1 MLEMEKNILEKKEKK
16 RYNMH
21 INKTREREKEVQETK
36 KKMLMVLLGASMVL
50 SPLTAFADG
59 EKTKVSF
66 YAWAVDAEQ
75 EFDKAIVA
83 QYEEEHPDIDIEE
96 NYIPYA
102 EYLSK
107 INTMAAAG
115 SMPDIFNL
123 PEGNVFEWGEKGAL
137 LDLKPL
143 YDKAGVKPE
152 DVSVES
158 AIFATDSQIWSVGFN
173 VTTMCMYYNKDL
185 LTEAGIE
192 FPSADAA
199 SPWTW
204 DEFVDNAKKMTKDS
218 NGNGPDDEGFDPES
232 VNVYGT
238 MMPTDWTKF
247 LALLHTNGV
256 GLLNDAGDA
265 LGISTPEGIEVIQS
279 IANLGNTIHCAP
291 SSAMAKGAFSDAS
304 AMLMNGQVAMVI
316 DGGWALA
323 NYTNEG
329 FEVGVAPLPAFKQA
343 ADVSWTAGLC
353 MSPDA
358 AENQTAFDFYQYF
371 TNFTN
376 AIDASLNK
384 GVSLGGLPHTL
395 EVFDGGENEQKW
407 ISTYSKVDATE
418 MCEAFKSILQ
428 ADTTV
433 LGDNVRV
440 KNFPVIVENTIV
452 PALDNVWLGET
463 TAEEALTSLDLSDSI
478 DGYWK

>member
-1 MLEMEKNILEKKEKK
+1 M
-16 RYNMH
+16 
-21 INKTREREKEVQETK
+21 K

-59 EKTKVSF
+59 EKTKVTF
-66 YAWAVDAEQ
+66 YMWAADAEQ
-75 EFDKAIVA
+75 EFDRAIVA

-143 YDKAGVKPE
+143 YDNAGVKPE
-152 DVSVES
+152 DVSVDS
-158 AIFATDSQIWSVGFN
+158 AIFSTDSQIWSVGYN
-173 VTTMCMYYNKDL
+173 VTTMCMYYNKDML
-185 LTEAGIE
+185 MEAGIDL
-192 FPSADAA
+192 PSTDAA
-199 SPWTW
+199 SPWSW
-204 DEFVDNAKKMTKDS
+204 DEFVENAKKITKDS
-218 NGNGPDDEGFDPES
+218 NGNGPDDEGFDPDS
-232 VNVYGT
+232 ISVYGT
-238 MMPTDWTKF
+238 MMPTDWVKF
-247 LALLHTNGV
+247 IALLHTNGV
-256 GLLNDAGDA
+256 GILNEAGDA
-265 LGISTPEGIEVIQS
+265 LGISTPEGIEVIQA
-279 IANLGNTIHCAP
+279 IADLGNTIHCAP

-329 FEVGVAPLPAFKQA
+329 FDVGVAPIPAFQQV
-343 ADVSWTAGLC
+343 ADISWTAGLC
-353 MSPDA
+353 MSPNA
-358 AENQTAFDFYQYF
+358 AENEAAFDFYQYF

-376 AIDASLNK
+376 SVDAALNQ
-384 GVSLGGLPHTL
+384 GVSLGGLPQTL

-418 MCEAFKSILQ
+418 MCEAFKNILQ

-440 KNFPVIVENTIV
+440 KNFPVIVDNTIV

-463 TAEEALTSLDLSDSI
+463 TAEEALTSLKLSDSI
-478 DGYWK
+478 SGYWK

>member
-1 MLEMEKNILEKKEKK
+1 M
-16 RYNMH
+16 
-21 INKTREREKEVQETK
+21 K

-59 EKTKVSF
+59 EKTKVTF
-66 YAWAVDAEQ
+66 YMWAADAEQ
-75 EFDKAIVA
+75 EFDRAIVA

-143 YDKAGVKPE
+143 YDNAGVKPE
-152 DVSVES
+152 DVSVDS
-158 AIFATDSQIWSVGFN
+158 AIFSTDSQVWSVGYN
-173 VTTMCMYYNKDL
+173 VTTMCMYYNKDML
-185 LTEAGIE
+185 KEAGIDL
-192 FPSADAA
+192 PSTDAA
-199 SPWTW
+199 SPWSW
-204 DEFVDNAKKMTKDS
+204 DEFVENAKKITKDS
-218 NGNGPDDEGFDPES
+218 NGNGPDDEGFDPDS
-232 VNVYGT
+232 ISVYGT
-238 MMPTDWTKF
+238 MMPTDWVKF
-247 LALLHTNGV
+247 IALLHTNGV
-256 GLLNDAGDA
+256 GILNEAGDA
-265 LGISTPEGIEVIQS
+265 LGISTPEGIEVIQA
-279 IANLGNTIHCAP
+279 IADLGNTIHCAP

-329 FEVGVAPLPAFKQA
+329 FDVGVAPVPAFQQA
-343 ADVSWTAGLC
+343 ADISWTAGLC
-353 MSPDA
+353 MSPNA
-358 AENQTAFDFYQYF
+358 AENEAAFDFYQYF

-376 AIDASLNK
+376 SIDAALNQ
-384 GVSLGGLPHTL
+384 GVSLGGLPQTL

-418 MCEAFKSILQ
+418 MCEAFKNILQ

-440 KNFPVIVENTIV
+440 KNFPVIVDNTIV

-463 TAEEALTSLDLSDSI
+463 TAEEALTSLNLSDSI

>member
-1 MLEMEKNILEKKEKK
+1 M
-16 RYNMH
+16 
-21 INKTREREKEVQETK
+21 K

-59 EKTKVSF
+59 EKTKVTF
-66 YAWAVDAEQ
+66 YMWAADAEQ
-75 EFDKAIVA
+75 EFDRAIVA

-143 YDKAGVKPE
+143 YDNAGVKPE
-152 DVSVES
+152 DVSVDS
-158 AIFATDSQIWSVGFN
+158 AIFSTDNQIWSVGYN
-173 VTTMCMYYNKDL
+173 VTTMCMYYNKDML
-185 LTEAGIE
+185 KEAGIDL
-192 FPSADAA
+192 PSTDAA
-199 SPWTW
+199 SPWSW
-204 DEFVDNAKKMTKDS
+204 DEFVENAKKITKDS
-218 NGNGPDDEGFDPES
+218 NGNGPDDEGFDPDS
-232 VNVYGT
+232 ISVYGT
-238 MMPTDWTKF
+238 MMPTDWVKF
-247 LALLHTNGV
+247 IALLHTNGV
-256 GLLNDAGDA
+256 GILNEAGDA
-265 LGISTPEGIEVIQS
+265 LGISTPEGIEVIQA
-279 IANLGNTIHCAP
+279 IADLGNTIHCAP

-329 FEVGVAPLPAFKQA
+329 FDVGVAPIPAFQQA
-343 ADVSWTAGLC
+343 ADISWTAGLC
-353 MSPDA
+353 MSPNA
-358 AENQTAFDFYQYF
+358 AENEAAFDFYQYF

-376 AIDASLNK
+376 SVDAALNQ
-384 GVSLGGLPHTL
+384 GVSLGGLPQTL

-418 MCEAFKSILQ
+418 MCEAFKNILQ

-440 KNFPVIVENTIV
+440 KNFPVIVDNTIV

-463 TAEEALTSLDLSDSI
+463 TAEEALTSLNLSDSI

>member
-1 MLEMEKNILEKKEKK
+1 
-16 RYNMH
+16 
-21 INKTREREKEVQETK
+21 
-36 KKMLMVLLGASMVL
+36 MVL

-59 EKTKVSF
+59 EKTKVTF
-66 YAWAVDAEQ
+66 YMWAADAEQ
-75 EFDKAIVA
+75 EFDRAIVA

-143 YDKAGVKPE
+143 YDNAGVKPE
-152 DVSVES
+152 DVSVDS
-158 AIFATDSQIWSVGFN
+158 AIFSTDSQIWSVGYN
-173 VTTMCMYYNKDL
+173 VTTMCMYYNKDML
-185 LTEAGIE
+185 MEAGIDL
-192 FPSADAA
+192 PSTDAA
-199 SPWTW
+199 SPWSW
-204 DEFVDNAKKMTKDS
+204 DEFVENAKKITKDS
-218 NGNGPDDEGFDPES
+218 NGNGPDDEGFDPDS
-232 VNVYGT
+232 ISVYGT
-238 MMPTDWTKF
+238 MMPTDWVKF
-247 LALLHTNGV
+247 VALLHTNGV
-256 GLLNDAGDA
+256 GILNEAGDA
-265 LGISTPEGIEVIQS
+265 LGISTPEGIEVIQA
-279 IANLGNTIHCAP
+279 IADLGNTIHCAP

-329 FEVGVAPLPAFKQA
+329 FEVGVAPIPAFKQA
-343 ADVSWTAGLC
+343 ADISWTAGLC
-353 MSPDA
+353 MSPNA
-358 AENQTAFDFYQYF
+358 AENEAAFDFYQYF

-376 AIDASLNK
+376 SVDAALNQE
-384 GVSLGGLPHTL
+384 VSLGGLPQTL

-418 MCEAFKSILQ
+418 MCEAFKNILQ

-440 KNFPVIVENTIV
+440 KNFPVIVDNTIV

-463 TAEEALTSLDLSDSI
+463 TAEEALMSLNLSDSI
-478 DGYWK
+478 GGYWK

>member
-1 MLEMEKNILEKKEKK
+1 M
-16 RYNMH
+16 
-21 INKTREREKEVQETK
+21 K

-59 EKTKVSF
+59 EKTKVTF
-66 YAWAVDAEQ
+66 YMWAADAEQ
-75 EFDKAIVA
+75 EFDRAIVA

-143 YDKAGVKPE
+143 YDNAGVKPE
-152 DVSVES
+152 DVSVDS
-158 AIFATDSQIWSVGFN
+158 AIFSTDSQIWSVGYN
-173 VTTMCMYYNKDL
+173 VTTMCMYYNKDML
-185 LTEAGIE
+185 MEAGIDL
-192 FPSADAA
+192 PSTDAA
-199 SPWTW
+199 SPWSW
-204 DEFVDNAKKMTKDS
+204 DEFVENAKKITKDS
-218 NGNGPDDEGFDPES
+218 NGNGPDDEGFDPDS
-232 VNVYGT
+232 ISVYGT
-238 MMPTDWTKF
+238 MMPTDWVKF
-247 LALLHTNGV
+247 IALLHTNGV
-256 GLLNDAGDA
+256 GILNEAGDA
-265 LGISTPEGIEVIQS
+265 LGISTPEGIEVIQA
-279 IANLGNTIHCAP
+279 IADLGNTIHCAP

-329 FEVGVAPLPAFKQA
+329 FDVGVAPIPAFQQA
-343 ADVSWTAGLC
+343 ADISWTAGLC
-353 MSPDA
+353 MSPNA
-358 AENQTAFDFYQYF
+358 AENEAAFDFYQYF

-376 AIDASLNK
+376 SVDAALNQ
-384 GVSLGGLPHTL
+384 GVSLGGLPQTL

-418 MCEAFKSILQ
+418 MCEAFKNILQ

-440 KNFPVIVENTIV
+440 KNFPVIVDNTIV
-452 PALDNVWLGET
+452 PALDSVWLGET

-478 DGYWK
+478 GGYWK

>member
-1 MLEMEKNILEKKEKK
+1 MNLKWLDDLFEECESKEELLEIVKE
-16 RYNMH
+16 Y
-21 INKTREREKEVQETK
+21 
-36 KKMLMVLLGASMVL
+36 
-50 SPLTAFADG
+50 
-59 EKTKVSF
+59 
-66 YAWAVDAEQ
+66 
-75 EFDKAIVA
+75 
-83 QYEEEHPDIDIEE
+83 IEE

-143 YDKAGVKPE
+143 YDNAGVKPE
-152 DVSVES
+152 DVSVDS
-158 AIFATDSQIWSVGFN
+158 AIFSTDSQIWSVGYN
-173 VTTMCMYYNKDL
+173 VTTMCMYYNKDML
-185 LTEAGIE
+185 MEAGIDL
-192 FPSADAA
+192 PSTDAA
-199 SPWTW
+199 SPWSW
-204 DEFVDNAKKMTKDS
+204 DEFVENAKKITKDS
-218 NGNGPDDEGFDPES
+218 NGNGPDDEGFDPDS
-232 VNVYGT
+232 ISVYGT
-238 MMPTDWTKF
+238 MMPTDWVKF
-247 LALLHTNGV
+247 IALLHTNGV
-256 GLLNDAGDA
+256 GILNEAGDA
-265 LGISTPEGIEVIQS
+265 LGISTPEGIEVIQA
-279 IANLGNTIHCAP
+279 IADLGNTIHCAP

-329 FEVGVAPLPAFKQA
+329 FDVGVAPIPAFQQA
-343 ADVSWTAGLC
+343 ADISWTAGLC
-353 MSPDA
+353 MSPNA
-358 AENQTAFDFYQYF
+358 AENEAAFDFYQYF

-376 AIDASLNK
+376 SVDAALNQ
-384 GVSLGGLPHTL
+384 GVSLGGLPQTL

-418 MCEAFKSILQ
+418 MCEAFKNILQ

-440 KNFPVIVENTIV
+440 KNFPVIVDNTIV
-452 PALDNVWLGET
+452 PALDSVWLGET

-478 DGYWK
+478 GGYWK

>member
-1 MLEMEKNILEKKEKK
+1 
-16 RYNMH
+16 
-21 INKTREREKEVQETK
+21 
-36 KKMLMVLLGASMVL
+36 MVL

-59 EKTKVSF
+59 EKTKVTF
-66 YAWAVDAEQ
+66 YMWAADAEQ
-75 EFDKAIVA
+75 EFDRAIVA

-143 YDKAGVKPE
+143 YDNAGVKPE
-152 DVSVES
+152 DVSVDS
-158 AIFATDSQIWSVGFN
+158 AIFSTDNQIWSVGYN
-173 VTTMCMYYNKDL
+173 VTTMCMYYNKDML
-185 LTEAGIE
+185 KEAGIDL
-192 FPSADAA
+192 PSTDAA
-199 SPWTW
+199 SPWSW
-204 DEFVDNAKKMTKDS
+204 DEFVENAKKITKDS
-218 NGNGPDDEGFDPES
+218 SGNGPDDEGFDPDS
-232 VNVYGT
+232 ISVYGT
-238 MMPTDWTKF
+238 MMPTDWVKF
-247 LALLHTNGV
+247 IALLHTNGV
-256 GLLNDAGDA
+256 GILNEDGDA
-265 LGISTPEGIEVIQS
+265 LGISTPEGIEVIQA
-279 IANLGNTIHCAP
+279 IADLGNTIHCAP

-329 FEVGVAPLPAFKQA
+329 FDVGVAPIPAFQQA
-343 ADVSWTAGLC
+343 ADISWTAGLC
-353 MSPDA
+353 MSPNA
-358 AENQTAFDFYQYF
+358 AENEAAFDFYQYF

-376 AIDASLNK
+376 SVDAALNQ
-384 GVSLGGLPHTL
+384 GVSLGGLPQTL

-418 MCEAFKSILQ
+418 MCEAFKNILQ

-440 KNFPVIVENTIV
+440 KNFPVIVDNTIV

-463 TAEEALTSLDLSDSI
+463 TAEEALTSLNLSDSI

>member
-1 MLEMEKNILEKKEKK
+1 
-16 RYNMH
+16 
-21 INKTREREKEVQETK
+21 
-36 KKMLMVLLGASMVL
+36 MVL

-59 EKTKVSF
+59 EKTKVTF
-66 YAWAVDAEQ
+66 YMWAADAEQ
-75 EFDKAIVA
+75 EFDRAIVA

-143 YDKAGVKPE
+143 YDNAGVKPE
-152 DVSVES
+152 DVSVDS
-158 AIFATDSQIWSVGFN
+158 AIFSTDSQIWSVGYN
-173 VTTMCMYYNKDL
+173 VTTMCMYYNKDML
-185 LTEAGIE
+185 MEAGIDL
-192 FPSADAA
+192 PSTDAA
-199 SPWTW
+199 SPWSW
-204 DEFVDNAKKMTKDS
+204 DEFVENAKKITKDS
-218 NGNGPDDEGFDPES
+218 NGNGPDDEGFDPDS
-232 VNVYGT
+232 ISVYGT
-238 MMPTDWTKF
+238 MMPTDWVKF
-247 LALLHTNGV
+247 IALLHTNGV
-256 GLLNDAGDA
+256 GILNEAGDA
-265 LGISTPEGIEVIQS
+265 LGISTPEGIEVIEA
-279 IANLGNTIHCAP
+279 IADLGNTIHCAP

-329 FEVGVAPLPAFKQA
+329 FEVGVAPIPAFKQA
-343 ADVSWTAGLC
+343 ADISWTAGLC
-353 MSPDA
+353 MSPNA
-358 AENQTAFDFYQYF
+358 AENEAAFDFYQYF

-376 AIDASLNK
+376 SVDAALNQE
-384 GVSLGGLPHTL
+384 VSLGGLPQTL

-418 MCEAFKSILQ
+418 MCEAFKNILQ

-440 KNFPVIVENTIV
+440 KNFPVIVDNTIV

-463 TAEEALTSLDLSDSI
+463 TAEEALMSLNLSDSI
-478 DGYWK
+478 GGYWK

>member
-1 MLEMEKNILEKKEKK
+1 
-16 RYNMH
+16 
-21 INKTREREKEVQETK
+21 
-36 KKMLMVLLGASMVL
+36 MVL

-59 EKTKVSF
+59 EKTKVTF
-66 YAWAVDAEQ
+66 YMWAADAEQ
-75 EFDKAIVA
+75 EFDRAIVA

-143 YDKAGVKPE
+143 YDNAGVKPE
-152 DVSVES
+152 DVSVDS
-158 AIFATDSQIWSVGFN
+158 AIFSTDSQVWSVGYN
-173 VTTMCMYYNKDL
+173 VTTMCMYYNKDML
-185 LTEAGIE
+185 MEAGIDL
-192 FPSADAA
+192 PSTDAA
-199 SPWTW
+199 SPWSW
-204 DEFVDNAKKMTKDS
+204 DEFVENAKKITKDS
-218 NGNGPDDEGFDPES
+218 NGNGPDDEGFDPDS
-232 VNVYGT
+232 ISVYGT
-238 MMPTDWTKF
+238 MMPTDWVKF
-247 LALLHTNGV
+247 IALLHTNGV
-256 GLLNDAGDA
+256 GILNEAGDA
-265 LGISTPEGIEVIQS
+265 LGISTPEGIEVIQA
-279 IANLGNTIHCAP
+279 IADLGNTIHCAP

-329 FEVGVAPLPAFKQA
+329 FDVGVAPIPAFQQA
-343 ADVSWTAGLC
+343 ADISWTAGLC
-353 MSPDA
+353 MSPNA
-358 AENQTAFDFYQYF
+358 AENEAAFDFYQYF

-376 AIDASLNK
+376 SIDAALNQ
-384 GVSLGGLPHTL
+384 GVSLGGLPQTL

-418 MCEAFKSILQ
+418 MCEAFKNILQ

-440 KNFPVIVENTIV
+440 KNFPVIVDNTIV
-452 PALDNVWLGET
+452 PALDSVWLGET

-478 DGYWK
+478 GGYWK

>member
-1 MLEMEKNILEKKEKK
+1 MMKKKLLALVVGVSMICAGCGGQAGNSASEGAD
-16 RYNMH
+16 
-21 INKTREREKEVQETK
+21 TAPAEEQVQETPSSESASDGK
-36 KKMLMVLLGASMVL
+36 KKV
-50 SPLTAFADG
+50 T
-59 EKTKVSF
+59 F
-66 YAWAVDAEQ
+66 YMWAADAEQ

-83 QYEEEHPDIDIEE
+83 QYEKEHPDVDIEE

-143 YDKAGVKPE
+143 YDEAGVKPS
-152 DVSVES
+152 DVSVDA
-158 AIFATDSQIWSVGFN
+158 AIFATDENVWSVGYN
-173 VTTMCMYYNKDL
+173 VTTICMYYNKEL
-185 LTEAGIE
+185 LEQNGIA
-192 FPSADAA
+192 FPSKDAA

-204 DEFVDNAKKMTKDS
+204 DEFVENAKKLTKDV
-218 NGNGPDDEGFDPES
+218 NGNGPDDAGFDPD
-232 VNVYGT
+232 NIAVYGT
-238 MMPTDWTKF
+238 MMPTDWAKF
-247 LALLHTNGV
+247 IALLHTNGA
-256 GLLNDAGDA
+256 GILNEDGTDLAISSDA
-265 LGISTPEGIEVIQS
+265 GIEVIQS
-279 IANLGNTIHCAP
+279 IADLGNVIHCAP

-329 FEVGVAPLPAFKQA
+329 FDIGVAPIPAFKQP

-353 MSPDA
+353 MSPNA
-358 AENQTAFDFYQYF
+358 AENKEAFEFYQYF

-376 AIDASLNK
+376 SIQAALEQN
-384 GVSLGGLPHTL
+384 VSLGGLPHTL
-395 EVFDGGENEQKW
+395 EVFDGGENEEKW
-407 ISTYSKVDATE
+407 VSTYTKVDASE
-418 MCEAFKSILQ
+418 MCEAIKNILQ
-428 ADTTV
+428 AETTV
-433 LGDNVRV
+433 LGDNVCV
-440 KNFPVIVENTIV
+440 KNFPVIVDNTIV
-452 PALDNVWLGET
+452 PALDNVWLGEV
-463 TAEEALTSLDLSDSI
+463 TAKEALEALDLSDNV

>member
-1 MLEMEKNILEKKEKK
+1 
-16 RYNMH
+16 
-21 INKTREREKEVQETK
+21 
-36 KKMLMVLLGASMVL
+36 MVL

-59 EKTKVSF
+59 EKTKVTF
-66 YAWAVDAEQ
+66 YMWAADAEQ
-75 EFDKAIVA
+75 EFDRAIVA

-143 YDKAGVKPE
+143 YDNAGVKPE
-152 DVSVES
+152 DVSVDS
-158 AIFATDSQIWSVGFN
+158 AIFSTDNQIWSVGYN
-173 VTTMCMYYNKDL
+173 VTTMCMYYNKDML
-185 LTEAGIE
+185 KEAGIDL
-192 FPSADAA
+192 PSTDAA
-199 SPWTW
+199 SPWSW
-204 DEFVDNAKKMTKDS
+204 DEFVENAKKITKDS
-218 NGNGPDDEGFDPES
+218 NGNGPDDEGFDPDS
-232 VNVYGT
+232 ISVYGT
-238 MMPTDWTKF
+238 MMPTDWVKF
-247 LALLHTNGV
+247 IALLHTNGV
-256 GLLNDAGDA
+256 GILNEAGDA
-265 LGISTPEGIEVIQS
+265 LGISTPEGIEVIQA
-279 IANLGNTIHCAP
+279 IADLGNTIHCAP

-329 FEVGVAPLPAFKQA
+329 FDVGVAPVPAFQQA
-343 ADVSWTAGLC
+343 ADISWTAGLC
-353 MSPDA
+353 MSPNA
-358 AENQTAFDFYQYF
+358 AENEAAFDFYQYF

-376 AIDASLNK
+376 SIDAALNQ
-384 GVSLGGLPHTL
+384 GVSLGGLPQTL

-418 MCEAFKSILQ
+418 MCEAFKNILQ

-440 KNFPVIVENTIV
+440 KNFPVIVDNTIV

-463 TAEEALTSLDLSDSI
+463 TAEEALTSLNLSDSI

>member
-1 MLEMEKNILEKKEKK
+1 M
-16 RYNMH
+16 
-21 INKTREREKEVQETK
+21 K

-59 EKTKVSF
+59 EKTKVTF
-66 YAWAVDAEQ
+66 YMWAADAEQ
-75 EFDKAIVA
+75 EFDRAIVA

-143 YDKAGVKPE
+143 YDNAGVKPE
-152 DVSVES
+152 DVSVDS
-158 AIFATDSQIWSVGFN
+158 AIFSTDSQIWSVGYN
-173 VTTMCMYYNKDL
+173 VTTMCMYYNKDML
-185 LTEAGIE
+185 MEAGIDL
-192 FPSADAA
+192 PSTDAA
-199 SPWTW
+199 SPWSW
-204 DEFVDNAKKMTKDS
+204 DEFVENAKKITKDS
-218 NGNGPDDEGFDPES
+218 NGNGPDDEGFDPDS
-232 VNVYGT
+232 ISVYGT
-238 MMPTDWTKF
+238 MMPTDWVKF
-247 LALLHTNGV
+247 VALLHTNGV
-256 GLLNDAGDA
+256 GILNEAGDA
-265 LGISTPEGIEVIQS
+265 LGINTPEGIEVIQA
-279 IANLGNTIHCAP
+279 IADLGNTIHCAP

-329 FEVGVAPLPAFKQA
+329 FDVGVAPMPAFQQA
-343 ADVSWTAGLC
+343 ADISWGAGLC
-353 MSPDA
+353 MSPNA
-358 AENQTAFDFYQYF
+358 AENEAAFDFYQYF

-376 AIDASLNK
+376 SIDAALNQ
-384 GVSLGGLPHTL
+384 GVSLGGLPQTL

-418 MCEAFKSILQ
+418 MCETFKNILQ

-440 KNFPVIVENTIV
+440 KNFPVIVDNTIV
-452 PALDNVWLGET
+452 PALDSVWLGET

-478 DGYWK
+478 GGYWK

>member
-1 MLEMEKNILEKKEKK
+1 M
-16 RYNMH
+16 
-21 INKTREREKEVQETK
+21 K
-36 KKMLMVLLGASMVL
+36 KKMLMVLLGANMVL

-59 EKTKVSF
+59 EKTKVTF
-66 YAWAVDAEQ
+66 YMWAADAEQ
-75 EFDKAIVA
+75 EFDRAIVA

-143 YDKAGVKPE
+143 YDNAGVKPE
-152 DVSVES
+152 DVSVDS
-158 AIFATDSQIWSVGFN
+158 AIFSTDSQIWSVGYN
-173 VTTMCMYYNKDL
+173 VTTMCMYYNKDM
-185 LTEAGIE
+185 LTEAGIDL
-192 FPSADAA
+192 PSTDAA
-199 SPWTW
+199 SPWSW
-204 DEFVDNAKKMTKDS
+204 DEFVENAKKVTKDS
-218 NGNGPDDEGFDPES
+218 NGNGPDDEGFDPDS
-232 VNVYGT
+232 ISVYGT
-238 MMPTDWTKF
+238 MMPTDWVKYI
-247 LALLHTNGV
+247 ALLHTNGV
-256 GLLNDAGDA
+256 GILNEAGDA
-265 LGISTPEGIEVIQS
+265 LGISTPEGIEVIQA
-279 IANLGNTIHCAP
+279 IADLGNTIHCAP

-329 FEVGVAPLPAFKQA
+329 FEVGVAPIPAFKQA
-343 ADVSWTAGLC
+343 ADISWTAGLC
-353 MSPDA
+353 MSPNA
-358 AENQTAFDFYQYF
+358 AENEAAFDFYQYF

-376 AIDASLNK
+376 SIDAALNQ
-384 GVSLGGLPHTL
+384 GVSLGGLPQTL

-418 MCEAFKSILQ
+418 MCEAFKNILQ

-440 KNFPVIVENTIV
+440 KNFPVIVDNTIV

-463 TAEEALTSLDLSDSI
+463 TAEEALTSLNLSDSI

>member
-1 MLEMEKNILEKKEKK
+1 
-16 RYNMH
+16 
-21 INKTREREKEVQETK
+21 
-36 KKMLMVLLGASMVL
+36 MVL

-59 EKTKVSF
+59 EKTKVTF
-66 YAWAVDAEQ
+66 YMWAADAEQ
-75 EFDKAIVA
+75 EFDRAIVA

-143 YDKAGVKPE
+143 YDNAGVKPE
-152 DVSVES
+152 DVSVDS
-158 AIFATDSQIWSVGFN
+158 AIFSTDSQIWSVGYN
-173 VTTMCMYYNKDL
+173 VTTMCMYYNKDML
-185 LTEAGIE
+185 MEAGIDL
-192 FPSADAA
+192 PSTDAA
-199 SPWTW
+199 SPWSW
-204 DEFVDNAKKMTKDS
+204 DEFVENAKKITKDS
-218 NGNGPDDEGFDPES
+218 NGNGPDDEGFDPDS
-232 VNVYGT
+232 ISVYGT
-238 MMPTDWTKF
+238 MMPTDWVKF
-247 LALLHTNGV
+247 VALLHTNGV
-256 GLLNDAGDA
+256 GILNEAGDA
-265 LGISTPEGIEVIQS
+265 LGISTPEGIEVIQA
-279 IANLGNTIHCAP
+279 IADLGNTIHCAP

-329 FEVGVAPLPAFKQA
+329 FDVGVAPIPAFQQA
-343 ADVSWTAGLC
+343 ADMSWTAGLC
-353 MSPDA
+353 MSPNA
-358 AENQTAFDFYQYF
+358 AENEAAFDFYQYF

-376 AIDASLNK
+376 SIDAALNQ
-384 GVSLGGLPHTL
+384 GVSLGGLPQTL

-418 MCEAFKSILQ
+418 MCEAFKNILQ

-440 KNFPVIVENTIV
+440 KNFPVIVDNTIV

-463 TAEEALTSLDLSDSI
+463 TAEEALTSLNLSDSI

>member
-1 MLEMEKNILEKKEKK
+1 
-16 RYNMH
+16 
-21 INKTREREKEVQETK
+21 
-36 KKMLMVLLGASMVL
+36 MVL

-59 EKTKVSF
+59 EKTKVTF
-66 YAWAVDAEQ
+66 YMWAADAEQ
-75 EFDKAIVA
+75 EFDRAIVA
-83 QYEEEHPDIDIEE
+83 QYEEEHLDIDIEE

-143 YDKAGVKPE
+143 YDNAGVKPE
-152 DVSVES
+152 DVSVDS
-158 AIFATDSQIWSVGFN
+158 AIFSTDNQIWSVGYN
-173 VTTMCMYYNKDL
+173 VTTMCMYYNKDML
-185 LTEAGIE
+185 KEAGIDL
-192 FPSADAA
+192 PSTDAA
-199 SPWTW
+199 SPWSW
-204 DEFVDNAKKMTKDS
+204 DEFVENAKKITKDS
-218 NGNGPDDEGFDPES
+218 SGNGPDDEGFDPDS
-232 VNVYGT
+232 ISVYGT
-238 MMPTDWTKF
+238 MMPTDWVKF
-247 LALLHTNGV
+247 IALLHTNGV
-256 GLLNDAGDA
+256 GILNEDGDA
-265 LGISTPEGIEVIQS
+265 LGISTPEGIEVIQA
-279 IANLGNTIHCAP
+279 IADLGNTIHCAP

-329 FEVGVAPLPAFKQA
+329 FDVGVAPIPAFQQA
-343 ADVSWTAGLC
+343 ADISWTAGLC
-353 MSPDA
+353 MSPNA
-358 AENQTAFDFYQYF
+358 AENEAAFDFYQYF

-376 AIDASLNK
+376 SVDAALNQ
-384 GVSLGGLPHTL
+384 GVSLGGLPQTL

-418 MCEAFKSILQ
+418 MCEAFKNILQ

-440 KNFPVIVENTIV
+440 KNFPVIVDNTIV

-463 TAEEALTSLDLSDSI
+463 TAEEALTSLNLSDSI

>member
-1 MLEMEKNILEKKEKK
+1 MVCTTIGCGSSTGTAGGAGSAAAGGTDAAADAGQADAGTDKSSSG
-16 RYNMH
+16 
-21 INKTREREKEVQETK
+21 K
-36 KKMLMVLLGASMVL
+36 KKTV
-50 SPLTAFADG
+50 T
-59 EKTKVSF
+59 F
-66 YAWAVDAEQ
+66 YMWAADAEQ

-83 QYEEEHPDIDIEE
+83 QYEKEHPDIDIEE

-143 YDKAGVKPE
+143 YDEAGVKPS
-152 DVSVES
+152 DVSVDS
-158 AIFATDSQIWSVGFN
+158 AIFATDDNVWSVGYN
-173 VTTMCMYYNKDL
+173 VTTMCMYYNKEL
-185 LTEAGIE
+185 LEQNGIE
-192 FPSADAA
+192 LPSTDA
-199 SPWTW
+199 SKPWSW
-204 DEFVDNAKKMTKDS
+204 EEFVENAKKITKDA
-218 NGNGPDDEGFDPES
+218 NGNGPEDAGFDPD
-232 VNVYGT
+232 NIMVYGT
-238 MMPTDWTKF
+238 MMPTDWTKYI
-247 LALLHTNGV
+247 ALLHTN
-256 GLLNDAGDA
+256 DAGILNEDGSALSISSDA
-265 LGISTPEGIEVIQS
+265 GIEVIQS
-279 IANLGNTIHCAP
+279 IADLGNVIHCAP

-329 FEVGVAPLPAFKQA
+329 FDVGVAPIPAFKHP
-343 ADVSWTAGLC
+343 ADISWTAGLC
-353 MSPDA
+353 MSPNA
-358 AENQTAFDFYQYF
+358 AGKKEAFDFYQYF
-371 TNFTN
+371 TNFMN
-376 AIDASLNK
+376 SIQAALEQ

-395 EVFDGGENEQKW
+395 EVFDSGENEKKW
-407 ISTYSKVDATE
+407 VSTYTKVDATQ
-418 MCEAFKSILQ
+418 MCEAFKNILQ

-440 KNFPVIVENTIV
+440 KNFPVIVDNTIV
-452 PALDNVWLGET
+452 PALDNVWLGEVS
-463 TAEEALTSLDLSDSI
+463 AKEALEALDLSDSI

>member
-1 MLEMEKNILEKKEKK
+1 
-16 RYNMH
+16 
-21 INKTREREKEVQETK
+21 
-36 KKMLMVLLGASMVL
+36 MVL

-59 EKTKVSF
+59 EKTKVTF
-66 YAWAVDAEQ
+66 YMWAADAEQ
-75 EFDKAIVA
+75 EFDRAIVA

-143 YDKAGVKPE
+143 YDNAGVKPE
-152 DVSVES
+152 DVSVDS
-158 AIFATDSQIWSVGFN
+158 AIFSTDSQIWSVGYN
-173 VTTMCMYYNKDL
+173 VTTMCMYYNKDM
-185 LTEAGIE
+185 LTEAGIDL
-192 FPSADAA
+192 PSTDAA
-199 SPWTW
+199 SPWSW
-204 DEFVDNAKKMTKDS
+204 DEFVENAKKITKDS
-218 NGNGPDDEGFDPES
+218 NGNGPDDEGFDPDS
-232 VNVYGT
+232 ISVYGT
-238 MMPTDWTKF
+238 MMPTDWVKF
-247 LALLHTNGV
+247 VALLHTNGV
-256 GLLNDAGDA
+256 GILNEAGDA
-265 LGISTPEGIEVIQS
+265 LGINTPEGIEVIQA
-279 IANLGNTIHCAP
+279 IADLGNTIHCAP

-329 FEVGVAPLPAFKQA
+329 FDVGVAPMPAFQQA
-343 ADVSWTAGLC
+343 ADISWGAGLC
-353 MSPDA
+353 MSPNA
-358 AENQTAFDFYQYF
+358 AENEAAFDFYQYF

-376 AIDASLNK
+376 SIDAALNQ
-384 GVSLGGLPHTL
+384 GVSLGGLPQTL

-418 MCEAFKSILQ
+418 MCETFKNILQ

-440 KNFPVIVENTIV
+440 KNFPVIVDNTIV
-452 PALDNVWLGET
+452 PALDSVWLGET

-478 DGYWK
+478 GGYWK

>member
-1 MLEMEKNILEKKEKK
+1 M
-16 RYNMH
+16 
-21 INKTREREKEVQETK
+21 
-36 KKMLMVLLGASMVL
+36 AL

-59 EKTKVSF
+59 EKTKVTF
-66 YAWAVDAEQ
+66 YMWAADAEQ
-75 EFDKAIVA
+75 EFDRAIVA

-143 YDKAGVKPE
+143 YDNAGVKPE
-152 DVSVES
+152 DVSVDS
-158 AIFATDSQIWSVGFN
+158 AIFSTDSQIWSVGYN
-173 VTTMCMYYNKDL
+173 VTTMCMYYNKDML
-185 LTEAGIE
+185 MEAGIDL
-192 FPSADAA
+192 PSTDAA
-199 SPWTW
+199 SPWSW
-204 DEFVDNAKKMTKDS
+204 DEFVENAKKITKDS
-218 NGNGPDDEGFDPES
+218 NGNGPGDEGFDPDS
-232 VNVYGT
+232 ISVYGT
-238 MMPTDWTKF
+238 MMPTDWVKF
-247 LALLHTNGV
+247 VALLHTNGV
-256 GLLNDAGDA
+256 GILNEAGDA
-265 LGISTPEGIEVIQS
+265 LGISTPEGIEVIQA
-279 IANLGNTIHCAP
+279 IADLGNTIHCAP

-329 FEVGVAPLPAFKQA
+329 FDVGVAPIPAFQQA
-343 ADVSWTAGLC
+343 ADISWTAGLC
-353 MSPDA
+353 MSPNA
-358 AENQTAFDFYQYF
+358 AENEAAFDFYQYF

-376 AIDASLNK
+376 SIDAALNQ
-384 GVSLGGLPHTL
+384 GVSLGGLPQTL

-418 MCEAFKSILQ
+418 MCEAFKNILQ

-440 KNFPVIVENTIV
+440 KNFPVIVDNTIV

-463 TAEEALTSLDLSDSI
+463 TAEEALTSLNLSDSI

>member
-1 MLEMEKNILEKKEKK
+1 M
-16 RYNMH
+16 
-21 INKTREREKEVQETK
+21 K

-59 EKTKVSF
+59 EKTKVTF
-66 YAWAVDAEQ
+66 YMWAADAEQ
-75 EFDKAIVA
+75 EFDRAIVA

-143 YDKAGVKPE
+143 YDNAGVKPE
-152 DVSVES
+152 DVSVDS
-158 AIFATDSQIWSVGFN
+158 AIFSTDSQIWSVGYN
-173 VTTMCMYYNKDL
+173 VTAMCMYYNKDML
-185 LTEAGIE
+185 MEAGIDL
-192 FPSADAA
+192 PSTDAA
-199 SPWTW
+199 SPWSW
-204 DEFVDNAKKMTKDS
+204 DEFVENAKKITKDS
-218 NGNGPDDEGFDPES
+218 NGNGPDDEGFDPDS
-232 VNVYGT
+232 ISVYGT
-238 MMPTDWTKF
+238 MMPTDWVKF
-247 LALLHTNGV
+247 VALLHTNGV
-256 GLLNDAGDA
+256 GILNEAGDA
-265 LGISTPEGIEVIQS
+265 LGISTPEGIEVIQA
-279 IANLGNTIHCAP
+279 IADLGNTIHCAP

-329 FEVGVAPLPAFKQA
+329 FDVGVAPIPAFQQA
-343 ADVSWTAGLC
+343 ADISWAAGLC
-353 MSPDA
+353 MSPNA
-358 AENQTAFDFYQYF
+358 AENEAAFDFYQYF

-376 AIDASLNK
+376 SIDAALNQ
-384 GVSLGGLPHTL
+384 GVSLGGLPQTL

-418 MCEAFKSILQ
+418 MCEAFKNILQ

-440 KNFPVIVENTIV
+440 KNFPVIVDNTIV

-463 TAEEALTSLDLSDSI
+463 TAEEALTSLNLSDSI

>member
-1 MLEMEKNILEKKEKK
+1 
-16 RYNMH
+16 
-21 INKTREREKEVQETK
+21 
-36 KKMLMVLLGASMVL
+36 MVL

-59 EKTKVSF
+59 EKTKVTF
-66 YAWAVDAEQ
+66 YMWAADAEQ
-75 EFDKAIVA
+75 EFDRAIVA

-143 YDKAGVKPE
+143 YDNAGVKPE
-152 DVSVES
+152 DVSVDS
-158 AIFATDSQIWSVGFN
+158 AIFSTDSQIWSVGYN
-173 VTTMCMYYNKDL
+173 VTTMCMYYNKDML
-185 LTEAGIE
+185 MEAGIDL
-192 FPSADAA
+192 PSTDAA
-199 SPWTW
+199 SPWSW
-204 DEFVDNAKKMTKDS
+204 DEFVENAKKITKDS
-218 NGNGPDDEGFDPES
+218 NGNGPDDEGFDPDS
-232 VNVYGT
+232 ISVYGT
-238 MMPTDWTKF
+238 MMPTDWAKF
-247 LALLHTNGV
+247 IALLHTNGV
-256 GLLNDAGDA
+256 GILNEAGDA
-265 LGISTPEGIEVIQS
+265 LDISTPEGIEVIQA
-279 IANLGNTIHCAP
+279 IADLGNTIHCAP

-329 FEVGVAPLPAFKQA
+329 FDVGVAPVPAFQQA
-343 ADVSWTAGLC
+343 ADISWTAGLC
-353 MSPDA
+353 MSPNA
-358 AENQTAFDFYQYF
+358 AENEAAFDFYQYF

-376 AIDASLNK
+376 SVDAALNQ
-384 GVSLGGLPHTL
+384 GVSLGGLPQTL

-418 MCEAFKSILQ
+418 MCETFKNILQ

-440 KNFPVIVENTIV
+440 KNFPVIVDNTIV
-452 PALDNVWLGET
+452 PALDSVWLGET

-478 DGYWK
+478 GGYWK

>member
-1 MLEMEKNILEKKEKK
+1 
-16 RYNMH
+16 
-21 INKTREREKEVQETK
+21 
-36 KKMLMVLLGASMVL
+36 MVL

-59 EKTKVSF
+59 EKTKVTF
-66 YAWAVDAEQ
+66 YMWAADAEQ
-75 EFDKAIVA
+75 EFDRAIVA

-143 YDKAGVKPE
+143 YDNAGVKPE
-152 DVSVES
+152 DVSVDS
-158 AIFATDSQIWSVGFN
+158 AIFSTDSQIWSVGYN
-173 VTTMCMYYNKDL
+173 VTTMCMYYNKDML
-185 LTEAGIE
+185 MEAGIDL
-192 FPSADAA
+192 PSTDAA
-199 SPWTW
+199 SPWSW
-204 DEFVDNAKKMTKDS
+204 DEFVENAKKITKDS
-218 NGNGPDDEGFDPES
+218 NGNGPDDEGFDPDS
-232 VNVYGT
+232 ISVYGT
-238 MMPTDWTKF
+238 MMPTDWVKF
-247 LALLHTNGV
+247 VALLHTNGV
-256 GLLNDAGDA
+256 GILNEAGDA
-265 LGISTPEGIEVIQS
+265 LGINTPEGIEVIQA
-279 IANLGNTIHCAP
+279 IADLGNTIHCAP

-329 FEVGVAPLPAFKQA
+329 FDVGVAPMPAFQQA
-343 ADVSWTAGLC
+343 ADISWGAGLC
-353 MSPDA
+353 MSPNA
-358 AENQTAFDFYQYF
+358 AENEAAFDFYQYF

-376 AIDASLNK
+376 SIDAALNQ
-384 GVSLGGLPHTL
+384 GVSLGGLPQTL

-418 MCEAFKSILQ
+418 MCETFKNILQ

-440 KNFPVIVENTIV
+440 KNFPVIVDNTIV
-452 PALDNVWLGET
+452 PALDSVWLGET

-478 DGYWK
+478 GGYWK

>member
-1 MLEMEKNILEKKEKK
+1 
-16 RYNMH
+16 
-21 INKTREREKEVQETK
+21 
-36 KKMLMVLLGASMVL
+36 MVL

-59 EKTKVSF
+59 EKTKVTF
-66 YAWAVDAEQ
+66 YMWAADAEQ
-75 EFDKAIVA
+75 EFDRAIVA

-143 YDKAGVKPE
+143 YDNAGVKPE
-152 DVSVES
+152 DVSVDS
-158 AIFATDSQIWSVGFN
+158 AIFSTDSQVWSVGYN
-173 VTTMCMYYNKDL
+173 VTTMCMYYNKDML
-185 LTEAGIE
+185 KEAGIDL
-192 FPSADAA
+192 PSTDAA
-199 SPWTW
+199 SPWSW
-204 DEFVDNAKKMTKDS
+204 DEFVENAKKITKDS
-218 NGNGPDDEGFDPES
+218 NGNGPDDEGFDPDS
-232 VNVYGT
+232 ISVYGT
-238 MMPTDWTKF
+238 MMPTDWVKF
-247 LALLHTNGV
+247 IALLHTNGV
-256 GLLNDAGDA
+256 GILNEAGDA
-265 LGISTPEGIEVIQS
+265 LGISTPEGIEVIQA
-279 IANLGNTIHCAP
+279 IADLGNTIHCAP

-329 FEVGVAPLPAFKQA
+329 FDVGVAPVPAFQQA
-343 ADVSWTAGLC
+343 ADISWTAGLC
-353 MSPDA
+353 MSPNA
-358 AENQTAFDFYQYF
+358 AENEAAFDFYQYF

-376 AIDASLNK
+376 SIDAALNQ
-384 GVSLGGLPHTL
+384 GVSLGGLPQTL

-418 MCEAFKSILQ
+418 MCEAFKNILQ

-440 KNFPVIVENTIV
+440 KNFPVIVDNTIV

-463 TAEEALTSLDLSDSI
+463 TAEEALTSLNLSDSI

>member
-1 MLEMEKNILEKKEKK
+1 M
-16 RYNMH
+16 
-21 INKTREREKEVQETK
+21 K

-59 EKTKVSF
+59 EKTKVTF
-66 YAWAVDAEQ
+66 YMWAADAEQ
-75 EFDKAIVA
+75 EFDRAIVA

-143 YDKAGVKPE
+143 YDNAGVKPE
-152 DVSVES
+152 DVSVDS
-158 AIFATDSQIWSVGFN
+158 AIFSTDSQIWSVGYN
-173 VTTMCMYYNKDL
+173 VTTMCMYYNKDML
-185 LTEAGIE
+185 MEAGIDL
-192 FPSADAA
+192 PSTDAA
-199 SPWTW
+199 SPWSW
-204 DEFVDNAKKMTKDS
+204 DEFVENAKKITKDS
-218 NGNGPDDEGFDPES
+218 NGNGPDDEGFDPDS
-232 VNVYGT
+232 ISVYGT
-238 MMPTDWTKF
+238 MMPTDWVKF
-247 LALLHTNGV
+247 IALLHTNGV
-256 GLLNDAGDA
+256 GILNEAGDA
-265 LGISTPEGIEVIQS
+265 LGISTPEGIEVIQA
-279 IANLGNTIHCAP
+279 IADLGNTIHCAP

-329 FEVGVAPLPAFKQA
+329 FEVGVAPIPAFKQA
-343 ADVSWTAGLC
+343 ADISWTAGLC
-353 MSPDA
+353 MSPNA
-358 AENQTAFDFYQYF
+358 AENEAAFDFYQYF

-376 AIDASLNK
+376 SVDAALNQE
-384 GVSLGGLPHTL
+384 VSLGGLPQTL

-418 MCEAFKSILQ
+418 MCEAFKNILQ

-440 KNFPVIVENTIV
+440 KNFPVIVDNTIV

-463 TAEEALTSLDLSDSI
+463 TAEEALMSLNLSDSI
-478 DGYWK
+478 GGYWK

>member
-1 MLEMEKNILEKKEKK
+1 M
-16 RYNMH
+16 
-21 INKTREREKEVQETK
+21 K
-36 KKMLMVLLGASMVL
+36 KKMLMVLLVASMVL

-59 EKTKVSF
+59 EKTKVTF
-66 YAWAVDAEQ
+66 YMWAADAEQ
-75 EFDKAIVA
+75 EFDRAIVA

-96 NYIPYA
+96 NYIPYS

-143 YDKAGVKPE
+143 YDNAGVKPE
-152 DVSVES
+152 DVSVDS
-158 AIFATDSQIWSVGFN
+158 AIFSTDSQIWSVGYN
-173 VTTMCMYYNKDL
+173 VTTMCMYYNKDML
-185 LTEAGIE
+185 MEAGIDL
-192 FPSADAA
+192 PSTDAA
-199 SPWTW
+199 SPWSW
-204 DEFVDNAKKMTKDS
+204 DEFVENAKKITKDS
-218 NGNGPDDEGFDPES
+218 NGNGPDDEGFDPDS
-232 VNVYGT
+232 ISVYGT
-238 MMPTDWTKF
+238 MMPTDWAKF
-247 LALLHTNGV
+247 IALLHTNGV
-256 GLLNDAGDA
+256 GILNEAGDA
-265 LGISTPEGIEVIQS
+265 LDISTPEGIEVIQA
-279 IANLGNTIHCAP
+279 IADLGNTIHCAP

-329 FEVGVAPLPAFKQA
+329 FDVGVAPVPAFQQA
-343 ADVSWTAGLC
+343 ADISWTAGLC
-353 MSPDA
+353 MSPNA
-358 AENQTAFDFYQYF
+358 AENEAAFDFYQYF

-376 AIDASLNK
+376 SVDAALNQ
-384 GVSLGGLPHTL
+384 GVSLGGLPQTL

-418 MCEAFKSILQ
+418 MCEAFKNILQ
-428 ADTTV
+428 ADTTI

-440 KNFPVIVENTIV
+440 KNFPVIVDNTIV
-452 PALDNVWLGET
+452 PALDSVWLGET

-478 DGYWK
+478 GGYWK

>member
-1 MLEMEKNILEKKEKK
+1 
-16 RYNMH
+16 
-21 INKTREREKEVQETK
+21 
-36 KKMLMVLLGASMVL
+36 MVL

-59 EKTKVSF
+59 EKTKVTF
-66 YAWAVDAEQ
+66 YMWAADAEQ
-75 EFDKAIVA
+75 EFDRAIVA

-143 YDKAGVKPE
+143 YDNAGVKPE
-152 DVSVES
+152 DVSVDS
-158 AIFATDSQIWSVGFN
+158 AIFSTDSQIWSVGYN
-173 VTTMCMYYNKDL
+173 VTTMCMYYNKDML
-185 LTEAGIE
+185 MEAGIDL
-192 FPSADAA
+192 PSTDAA
-199 SPWTW
+199 SPWSW
-204 DEFVDNAKKMTKDS
+204 DEFVENAKKITKDS
-218 NGNGPDDEGFDPES
+218 NGNGPDDEGFDPDS
-232 VNVYGT
+232 ISVYGT
-238 MMPTDWTKF
+238 MMPTDWVKF
-247 LALLHTNGV
+247 IALLHTNGV
-256 GLLNDAGDA
+256 GILNEAGDA
-265 LGISTPEGIEVIQS
+265 LGISTPEGIEVIQA
-279 IANLGNTIHCAP
+279 IADLGNTIHCAP

-329 FEVGVAPLPAFKQA
+329 FEVGVAPIPAFKQA
-343 ADVSWTAGLC
+343 ADISWTAGLC
-353 MSPDA
+353 MSPNA
-358 AENQTAFDFYQYF
+358 AENEAAFDFYQYF

-376 AIDASLNK
+376 SVDAALNQE
-384 GVSLGGLPHTL
+384 VSLGGLPQTL

-418 MCEAFKSILQ
+418 MCEAFKNILQ

-440 KNFPVIVENTIV
+440 KNFPVIVDNTIV

-463 TAEEALTSLDLSDSI
+463 TAEEALMSLNLSDSI
-478 DGYWK
+478 GGYWK